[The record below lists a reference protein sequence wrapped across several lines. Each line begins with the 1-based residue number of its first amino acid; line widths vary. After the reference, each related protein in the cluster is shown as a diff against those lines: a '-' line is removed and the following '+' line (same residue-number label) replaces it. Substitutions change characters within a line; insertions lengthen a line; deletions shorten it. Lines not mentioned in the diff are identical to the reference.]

1 MADADA
7 VQGWASSW
15 TGGANLTYEAAPGTT
30 LQASYVGHTAETV
43 TASETLRERPSSG
56 GGTVLESETDA
67 GTSAGWVHRAEA
79 QIDRAFGDG
88 HSLRVTTTLD
98 VEGVEGDSD
107 VERAGETTDAVRSYH
122 SSSSRENAR
131 LSATY
136 TRPLGALWQVRAE
149 ADGTVGFREE
159 AARADGPD
167 ASLPVGAPIRG
178 ATRTATARA
187 SVTRSL
193 GGLHSVEVRTAQTF
207 DVETQTL
214 RDGLSD
220 APVSYR
226 RPRGVTSVG
235 AALHG
240 GTPAVRAS
248 VGADLSLAQRHDLQS
263 VGDVYVLPTRV
274 G

>member
-1 MADADA
+1 MSTSLGLTGREYLGLVGTGDARTGDARTGDIIRIDSPILADADA

-122 SSSSRENAR
+122 SSSSRGKRSPQRDIHSSAR
-131 LSATY
+131 RSMA
-136 TRPLGALWQVRAE
+136 
-149 ADGTVGFREE
+149 
-159 AARADGPD
+159 GP
-167 ASLPVGAPIRG
+167 R
-178 ATRTATARA
+178 
-187 SVTRSL
+187 
-193 GGLHSVEVRTAQTF
+193 
-207 DVETQTL
+207 
-214 RDGLSD
+214 
-220 APVSYR
+220 
-226 RPRGVTSVG
+226 
-235 AALHG
+235 
-240 GTPAVRAS
+240 
-248 VGADLSLAQRHDLQS
+248 
-263 VGDVYVLPTRV
+263 
-274 G
+274 